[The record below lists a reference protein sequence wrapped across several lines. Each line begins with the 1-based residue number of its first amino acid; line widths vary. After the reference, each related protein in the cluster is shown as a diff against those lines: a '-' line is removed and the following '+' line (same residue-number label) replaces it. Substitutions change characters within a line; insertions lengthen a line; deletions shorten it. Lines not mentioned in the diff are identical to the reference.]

1 MLKLGELLI
10 LEGLISQSDFDRA
23 MLIKARRG
31 GRLGPI
37 LVDLGVISQPTID
50 DLWRRKTVA
59 PILDKAFDAVSG
71 GAFTKMPGRRIN
83 YIKLIRNESVS
94 EDLMAGSRFC
104 GLEVTIVG
112 EATIQIGQSVSL
124 PVDFSIDET
133 TNVATLSDAGQSIV
147 KRWLALIERN
157 QSKAA

>member
-1 MLKLGELLI
+1 MLTLGELLI

-50 DLWRRKTVA
+50 DLWRRRTIA
-59 PILDKAFDAVSG
+59 PVLDRAFDTVSG
-71 GAFTKMPGRRIN
+71 GAFTKHPDRRIT
-83 YIKLIRNESVS
+83 YIRLIRNESVA

-104 GLEVTIVG
+104 GLEVTIAG
-112 EATIQIGQSVSL
+112 EATIQIGSSVSL
-124 PVDFSIDET
+124 PIEFTIDET
-133 TNVATLSDAGQSIV
+133 TNVATLSEAGQSIV
-147 KRWLALIERN
+147 KRWLALIGRT